1 MHSLFWQLGGPS
13 RFVERIADELREGRN
28 VVVCLPE
35 HAPHG
40 LARAIKEVMGEGCGC
55 PWHVMSLDG
64 ESCHYP
70 AQWLAGR
77 VIPHIPASTIVNA
90 NYLANDDIFAGRI
103 IWIQGIDTEAWP
115 AWQDFLAEYSHACRA
130 KSLIE
135 RTVLCVAIAGRA
147 AIYPPSED
155 ICLVCHRWRGVVD
168 SLDMVLFCSNLLR
181 DSTLPIVHKRV
192 LIAVVAGLALWDPAV
207 ALELASAEPDN
218 ILEPKVILNEF
229 GRKRGW
235 TPEVVRGGQPR
246 WDIGLTD
253 TIDGE
258 EKIHSAA
265 LSLMDSTDEIRR
277 RIWSAEVGVLF
288 PYVEEQR
295 QTILRRLSGLL
306 RVPFATRFG
315 EIITDWH
322 DLEIGH
328 IESQIVTHGLHVTR
342 ETRRMLR
349 QLREIRNCLAH
360 QEAVSREL
368 LADLILTGP

>member
-13 RFVERIADELREGRN
+13 RFVERVADELREGKN
-28 VVVCLPE
+28 VVICLPE
-35 HAPHG
+35 HTPRG
-40 LARAIKEVMGEGCGC
+40 LAGAVREVMGDGCGC

-64 ESCHYP
+64 ESSSYP

-77 VIPHIPASTIVNA
+77 VVSNIPASTVLNA
-90 NYLANDDIFAGRI
+90 SVLANDDAFAGRV
-103 IWIQGIDTEAWP
+103 IWLQDVGMKDWP

-135 RTVLCVAIAGRA
+135 RTILCVAVAGRA
-147 AIYPPSED
+147 ATCPPAED
-155 ICLVCHRWRGVVD
+155 ICLACHTWRGVVD
-168 SLDMVLFCSNLLR
+168 SLDMVLYCSNLLR
-181 DSTLPIVHKRV
+181 DRNLPIIRKRV

-207 ALELASAEPDN
+207 AEELASAEIN
-218 ILEPKVILNEF
+218 AVLEPGAILNDI
-229 GRKRGW
+229 GCRRGW
-235 TPEVVRGGQPR
+235 TPEVTLDGQEG
-246 WDIGLTD
+246 WCLGLTD

-258 EKIHSAA
+258 EKTHSAA
-265 LSLMDSTDEIRR
+265 LSFRDPSDEIRR

-295 QTILRRLSGLL
+295 QAILRRLAGLL
-306 RVPFATRFG
+306 RVPFETRFG
-315 EIITDWH
+315 EIITDWR

-328 IESQIVTHGLHVTR
+328 IESQIATNGIPVAR

-360 QEAVSREL
+360 QEVVPKDL
-368 LADLILTGP
+368 LLDDALT